1 MLTPPGNFMAQ
12 EAGFRELVSF
22 IEQDLVEVQG
32 SIFMRQELI
41 KFDPILTEKLVR
53 GSLKGLLDFRTNRSG
68 AISGLARFLKSKEDL
83 AGRLYDLILPGV
95 TRDGTINE
103 ELQKRSIEHIIER
116 VGVKEALLLDRI
128 FNFSI
133 TRKVREELTA
143 KGWRL

>member
-1 MLTPPGNFMAQ
+1 
-12 EAGFRELVSF
+12 
-22 IEQDLVEVQG
+22 
-32 SIFMRQELI
+32 MRQELI

-68 AISGLARFLKSKEDL
+68 AISGLARFLKSKENL

-116 VGVKEALLLDRI
+116 VGVKEAPPLDRI

-143 KGWRL
+143 KGWRP